1 MCVHPIIMG
10 VTRWSVYL
18 QPTMWE
24 VLLACSRCSPLKG
37 GNCLWIHSNFCSP
50 RFVITYRLEPT
61 WKWSTANI
69 HTGGNIRVTFLLST
83 TINQDGC
90 CVHTPWETK
99 PRTCLSLKLHVIPGM
114 WSFLMGILFS
124 LQGNSWLWKLN
135 GMNILVDPVLV
146 GNLDFGIPFL
156 YDAAKKSEIMK
167 KFTVSNVL
175 LFLIATIYEN
185 LWVSEIVNLC
195 QMFKRWIRSEVGQD
209 QCWSGM

>member
-1 MCVHPIIMG
+1 
-10 VTRWSVYL
+10 
-18 QPTMWE
+18 
-24 VLLACSRCSPLKG
+24 
-37 GNCLWIHSNFCSP
+37 
-50 RFVITYRLEPT
+50 
-61 WKWSTANI
+61 
-69 HTGGNIRVTFLLST
+69 
-83 TINQDGC
+83 
-90 CVHTPWETK
+90 
-99 PRTCLSLKLHVIPGM
+99 M

-185 LWVSEIVNLC
+185 L
-195 QMFKRWIRSEVGQD
+195 
-209 QCWSGM
+209 